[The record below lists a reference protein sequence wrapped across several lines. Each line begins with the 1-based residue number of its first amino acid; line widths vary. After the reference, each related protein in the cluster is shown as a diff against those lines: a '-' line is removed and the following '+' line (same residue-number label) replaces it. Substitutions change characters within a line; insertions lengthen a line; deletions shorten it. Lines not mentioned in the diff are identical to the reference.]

1 MPTIQSSYAA
11 THAAAVEGMVANS
24 EPAVIVSRL
33 VETAAGIGFG
43 KIAQRGTADN
53 QIKVSS
59 ASPKYLGITVL
70 DPTQAGATVDT
81 YPQGSVAAVMTKGV
95 IWVQATV
102 AVAAGDPVYFVPA
115 TGAFTNVATSNQL
128 IPNAVFDSVTSG
140 AGLAK
145 VRLG

>member
-1 MPTIQSSYAA
+1 MAIQTSYAA
-11 THAAAVEGMVANS
+11 THAAALEGMVANS
-24 EPAVIVSRL
+24 EPAVIVSRV
-33 VETAAGIGFG
+33 VETGAGIGFG

-70 DPTQAGATVDT
+70 DPGQPADLYAQYAT
-81 YPQGSVAAVMTKGV
+81 AAVMTKGV
-95 IWVQATV
+95 IWVQASV

-115 TGAFTNVATSNQL
+115 TGVITNVSTSNVQ
-128 IPNAVFDSVTSG
+128 IPNATFDSSTSG